1 MKDFSYSIEEILVAV
16 NELQNSNNPKK
27 KKLDKSKNVSNITEI
42 PKNTLRLI
50 EEAEK
55 IND

>member
-16 NELQNSNNPKK
+16 NELQNSSNPKK
-27 KKLDKSKNVSNITEI
+27 KKLDKIKNVSNITEI

>member
-27 KKLDKSKNVSNITEI
+27 KKLDKIKNVSNITEI